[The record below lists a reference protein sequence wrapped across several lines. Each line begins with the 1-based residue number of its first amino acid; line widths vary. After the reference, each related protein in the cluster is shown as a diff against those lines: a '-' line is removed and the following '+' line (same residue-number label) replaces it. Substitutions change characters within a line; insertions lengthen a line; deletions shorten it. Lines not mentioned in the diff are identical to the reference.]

1 MAQRDKSLS
10 CGQIASEHL
19 YHPPGN
25 LGDRVDSNFDHL
37 ILYSGSICHFFQTC
51 TIFQGSDYSVWSY
64 VHRLC
69 ILVYCAYCAKSG
81 VSIPVTFIHIG
92 GWVDPTCTFYR
103 HQDSGNSEVKTFS
116 NTSSCRIPW
125 NDLSYFIA
133 VGNRVGIDIR
143 KVSSWSCS
151 RISDLLDWWP
161 WHVFTDASSLQP
173 LDWAK
178 KQDVNMPFHF
188 IHSIFLWIWKVWVT
202 VARSLG

>member
-1 MAQRDKSLS
+1 MQSNRKLWLKETNWS
-10 CGQIASEHL
+10 CGQINLAKWAPESSPSKFRAKCPFLPYPGLRPYLYFSSDKHHFSRQRLQCVVLHALVLCEKLSQRPCHL
-19 YHPPGN
+19 
-25 LGDRVDSNFDHL
+25 DV
-37 ILYSGSICHFFQTC
+37 
-51 TIFQGSDYSVWSY
+51 
-64 VHRLC
+64 
-69 ILVYCAYCAKSG
+69 
-81 VSIPVTFIHIG
+81 HIG

-103 HQDSGNSEVKTFS
+103 HQDSGNCEVKTFS

-173 LDWAK
+173 LDSAK